1 MCCLVRYML
10 DVLLSEDTCWMCCL
24 GRYMLDVLLSEVH
37 VGCVA

>member
-10 DVLLSEDTCWMCCL
+10 DVLLSEVHVGW
-24 GRYMLDVLLSEVH
+24 LLSEVH

>member
-24 GRYMLDVLLSEVH
+24 RPAYTGQLPVDLLLATS
-37 VGCVA
+37 